1 MSQLHVGISFPPE
14 PGILEMIAGVSPRL
28 RVTDLSPWLRDEDKS
43 PEARAKVDAILRD
56 LEVLF
61 IARIPSNL
69 LQRAP
74 KLRWCQWVGTG
85 IDRLSE
91 AGLVGSRVTL
101 TNVTGTNALPIAEHC
116 FLFMLMFAKKE
127 TLALAQQK
135 ARDYRREAVRPDFL
149 EGKTLGVLGLGGI
162 GSEVARLG
170 KAFHMRVLGLRRSA
184 TRRQENTDGVDVLYP
199 MGELHAL
206 LGECDHVVVAL
217 PLTEETRHLMG
228 EREFRAM
235 KRTAYLVNVGRGPIL
250 DEPALIRAL
259 KDGAIAG
266 AGLDV
271 FDTEPL
277 PRESELWG
285 LPNALISPHVSGDL
299 IDNRLRATR
308 FFCENLKRYLAGQ
321 PLRNIVDP
329 AKGY

>member
-1 MSQLHVGISFPPE
+1 MSQVCVGITFPPE
-14 PGILEMIAGVSPRL
+14 PGILEMVSGVSPRL

-43 PEARAKVDAILRD
+43 PEARARVDAVLRD
-56 LEVLF
+56 VEVLF
-61 IARIPSNL
+61 IARIPSDL

-85 IDRLSE
+85 IDRLHE

-135 ARDYRREAVRPDFL
+135 ARDYRRDAVRPDFL
-149 EGKTLGVLGLGGI
+149 EGRTLGVLGLGGI

-170 KAFHMRVLGLRRSA
+170 KAFRMRVLGLRRSA

-199 MGELHAL
+199 LGELHAL
-206 LGECDHVVVAL
+206 LGECDYVVVAL
-217 PLTEETRHLMG
+217 PLTEETHHLIG
-228 EREFRAM
+228 ERELKAM
-235 KRTAYLVNVGRGPIL
+235 KRTAYLLNVGRGPVL
-250 DEPALIRAL
+250 DEPALIRML
-259 KDGAIAG
+259 KEGVIAG

-285 LPNALISPHVSGDL
+285 LPGVLISPHVSGDL
-299 IDNRLRATR
+299 IDNRQRATR